1 MTGGRTGTRTATWV
15 VAVACMAAAAAAMAA
30 VDNPMQYGAG
40 AAAATTT
47 VAHASLGDGWRTHLY
62 EWGSYGIGGEGLFAH
77 PQFITVDG
85 QGSVYVTDLGNKR
98 VQKFDS
104 QGEFLVAW
112 GNHGSADGQFR
123 YPSGIATDGAYIY
136 VADRDLNRVQK
147 FDANGNYV
155 AQWGGGGNAEG
166 RMHMPTGVA
175 VSTDGHVYVVDTGN
189 QRVQKFTSDG
199 EFLLSFGGSGT
210 EPGRFV
216 MPHSIDVAEDGSLYV
231 SDRGAGRID
240 HYTANGTYVASHAF
254 DASGPFQFMPE
265 SIRLGDNGTVYVIN
279 AHSQN
284 VLHLNL
290 SASSEPLDVFERLG
304 LIYSDIVFPTDIE
317 VGIDGQLYVVDS
329 LGHTI
334 HAFKTPQYVQS
345 HAQAA
350 DNNTSSQTWQEWWQ
364 QEQQEQQQEQ
374 QRDRTPPTIEA
385 PPDITVNATGML
397 TLVDTGSAEAH
408 DESGITEMRSNA
420 PDAFPVGVTT
430 ITWTAIDGHG
440 NGAEAYQYVTVTAC
454 GMQHTEYNHIIG
466 DSDNNIINGT
476 DGPDLIFGQ
485 EGRDIVYGGAGGDCI
500 FGGDGDDVILGGPG
514 DDHIM
519 GDGGDDILRG
529 GDGDDVISGGTGANV
544 LDGGGHDGAQD
555 TCHDAGEMDL
565 VISCAAQ

>member
-1 MTGGRTGTRTATWV
+1 MTGARTTTYAI
-15 VAVACMAAAAAAMAA
+15 AAACVAAAAAMAA

-40 AAAATTT
+40 AAT
-47 VAHASLGDGWRTHLY
+47 AHAALSDGWRTHLY

-77 PQFITVDG
+77 PQFIAVDG

-104 QGEFLVAW
+104 HGAFLAAW
-112 GNHGSADGQFR
+112 GGQGSADGQFR

-155 AQWGGGGNAEG
+155 AQWGSGGNAEG
-166 RMHMPTGVA
+166 RMSMPTGVA
-175 VSTDGHVYVVDTGN
+175 VGADGHVYVVDTGN

-199 EFLLSFGGSGT
+199 EFVLSFGGSGT

-216 MPHSIDVAEDGSLYV
+216 TPHSIDVAADGGLYV

-240 HYTANGTYVASHAF
+240 HYTANGTYVESHVF
-254 DASGPFQFMPE
+254 YASGPFQFMPE
-265 SIRLGDNGTVYVIN
+265 SIKLDGNGMIRVIN

-284 VLHLNL
+284 VMHLNL
-290 SASSEPLDVFERLG
+290 SASSEPISVFERLG
-304 LIYSDIVFPTDIE
+304 LIYSDIVFPTDVE

-334 HAFKTPQYVQS
+334 HAFRTQQYNAS
-345 HAQAA
+345 SPEQAA
-350 DNNTSSQTWQEWWQ
+350 GSDTSSQT
-364 QEQQEQQQEQ
+364 QQQQ
-374 QRDRTPPTIEA
+374 QQQQDRTPPTIEA

-397 TLVDTGSAEAH
+397 TLVDTGTADAHGDGGIAEV
-408 DESGITEMRSNA
+408 RSDA
-420 PDAFPVGVTT
+420 PDAFPVGITT

-440 NGAEAYQYVTVTAC
+440 NAAVAHQYVNVTAC
-454 GMQHTEYNHIIG
+454 GIQHTAYNRIVG

-485 EGRDIVYGGAGGDCI
+485 EGRDIVYGGGGGDCI
-500 FGGDGDDVILGGPG
+500 FGGGGDDVILGGPG
-514 DDHIM
+514 GDHLM
-519 GDGGDDILRG
+519 GGGGDDILRG
-529 GDGDDVISGGTGANV
+529 GSGDDVIIGGTGANV
-544 LDGGGHDGAQD
+544 LDGGGPDGAQD
-555 TCHDAGEMDL
+555 TCHDTGEMDL
-565 VISCAAQ
+565 IISCAAQ

>member
-1 MTGGRTGTRTATWV
+1 MTGTRTATYV
-15 VAVACMAAAAAAMAA
+15 VAVACVAAAAMAA
-30 VDNPMQYGAG
+30 VDNPMQHGAG
-40 AAAATTT
+40 AATA
-47 VAHASLGDGWRTHLY
+47 AHATLSDGWRTHLY
-62 EWGSYGIGGEGLFAH
+62 EWGSHGIGVEGLFAH
-77 PQFITVDG
+77 PQFIAVDG

-104 QGEFLVAW
+104 QGVFLAEW
-112 GNHGSADGQFR
+112 GSQGHADGQFR

-147 FDANGNYV
+147 FDANGNYI
-155 AQWGGGGNAEG
+155 AQWGSGGNAEG
-166 RMHMPTGVA
+166 RMHMPTGLA
-175 VSTDGHVYVVDTGN
+175 VGADGYVYVVDTGN
-189 QRVQKFTSDG
+189 HRVQKFTSDG

-240 HYTANGTYVASHAF
+240 HYAANGTYVSSHVF
-254 DASGPFQFMPE
+254 HASGPFQFMPE
-265 SIRLGDNGTVYVIN
+265 SIKLGDNGTIHIIN

-284 VLHLNL
+284 VMHLNL
-290 SASSEPLDVFERLG
+290 STSSEPIDVFERLG
-304 LIYSDIVFPTDIE
+304 LIYSDIIFPTDIE
-317 VGIDGQLYVVDS
+317 LGIDGQLYVVDS
-329 LGHTI
+329 LGHAI
-334 HAFKTPQYVQS
+334 HAFRTPQYIPPQE
-345 HAQAA
+345 QAA
-350 DNNTSSQTWQEWWQ
+350 DGDTSSQTL
-364 QEQQEQQQEQ
+364 QQQGQ
-374 QRDRTPPTIEA
+374 QDRTPPTIEA
-385 PPDITVNATGML
+385 PPDITVNATGIL
-397 TLVDTGSAEAH
+397 TLVDTGSAGAH
-408 DESGITEMRSNA
+408 DESGIAEMSSNA

-440 NGAEAYQYVTVTAC
+440 NAAEAHQYVNVTAC
-454 GMQHTEYNHIIG
+454 GIQDTAYNHIVG

-514 DDHIM
+514 DDHII

-529 GDGDDVISGGTGANV
+529 GDGGDVIIGGTGANV
-544 LDGGGHDGAQD
+544 LDGGGLDGAQD
-555 TCHDAGEMDL
+555 TCHDTGEMDL
-565 VISCAAQ
+565 VISCTVQ

>member
-1 MTGGRTGTRTATWV
+1 MAGGRTATYV
-15 VAVACMAAAAAAMAA
+15 VAVACVAAAAAMAA
-30 VDNPMQYGAG
+30 VDNPMQYVTGGGDGAT
-40 AAAATTT
+40 ATT
-47 VAHASLGDGWRTHLY
+47 AHATLSDGWRMHLY
-62 EWGSYGIGGEGLFAH
+62 EWGSHGIGGEGLFAH

-104 QGEFLVAW
+104 QGAFLATW
-112 GNHGSADGQFR
+112 GEQGSADGQFR

-155 AQWGGGGNAEG
+155 AQWGSGGNAEG
-166 RMHMPTGVA
+166 SMSKPTGVA
-175 VSTDGHVYVVDTGN
+175 VGADGNVYVVDTGN

-216 MPHSIDVAEDGSLYV
+216 MPHSIDVAADGSLYV

-240 HYTANGTYVASHAF
+240 HYTANGTYVESHVF
-254 DASGPFQFMPE
+254 ESSGPFQFMPE
-265 SIRLGDNGTVYVIN
+265 SIKLDDNGMIRLIN

-284 VLHLNL
+284 VMHLNL
-290 SASSEPLDVFERLG
+290 SASSEPISVFERLG
-304 LIYSDIVFPTDIE
+304 LIYSDIIFPTDIE
-317 VGIDGQLYVVDS
+317 IGIDGQLYVVDS
-329 LGHTI
+329 LGHAI
-334 HAFKTPQYVQS
+334 HAFRTPQYVPPPE
-345 HAQAA
+345 QAA
-350 DNNTSSQTWQEWWQ
+350 GNNTSSQTS
-364 QEQQEQQQEQ
+364 QQQQGQ
-374 QRDRTPPTIEA
+374 QQHQDRTPPTIEA

-397 TLVDTGSAEAH
+397 TLVDTGSANAQ
-408 DESGITEMRSNA
+408 DDSGIAEMHSDA
-420 PDAFPVGVTT
+420 PDAFPVGVMT
-430 ITWTAIDGHG
+430 ITWTAIDVHG
-440 NGAEAYQYVTVTAC
+440 NSAEAHQYVNVTAC
-454 GMQHTEYNHIIG
+454 GIQYTAYNHIAG
-466 DSDNNIINGT
+466 DSGNDIINGT

-485 EGRDIVYGGAGGDCI
+485 EGRDIVYGGGGNDCI

-529 GDGDDVISGGTGANV
+529 GDGGDVISGGTGANI
-544 LDGGGHDGAQD
+544 LDGGGPDGAQD